1 LTAALALAVPGLAAC
16 TAGVKPA
23 QTGKGGTGNVIVG
36 NAGTTGSGTGGQV
49 VITGA
54 GGQAG
59 TTVTPPTDAGGC
71 QQLEVKFEP
80 KIPTVYLLVDRSGSM
95 FKCLSGSDT
104 GRAVCPQPANTAW
117 TSLKEAVRMVVGTLE
132 KDVRF
137 GFTTIWGTDPMYQG
151 MCPSIQGMLTD
162 NVAPTLN
169 NAAAIMTKYDSLQFP
184 PESTQQGIKF
194 ESPTSQSLQA
204 VGKALM
210 AVTDPGEKYI
220 IFITDGQPDYCDDSN
235 SICAPDSVVA
245 YIQANKTAGISTIV
259 LGIQTA
265 LFDLPPGILQAY
277 ANAGAGE
284 PTKAPVPASL
294 DAFAFFD
301 QCQNVTGWRNDMTAL
316 AKPATRGTTLGTYM
330 PTAGPARPY
339 MPSAADQ
346 TQLVTQLSTAL
357 AGVKSCTFDIGG
369 TIKVNLT
376 ALHRASVA
384 IEGTAVPLD
393 PTSTNGWNMTS
404 ETQLQLFGSA
414 CDTWRNPNADD
425 IRFDFPC
432 DIIID

>member
-1 LTAALALAVPGLAAC
+1 LPAAALAFTVLGVAC

-23 QTGKGGTGNVIVG
+23 VTGNGGTGNVIVG
-36 NAGTTGSGTGGQV
+36 TAGTTGSGSGGQV
-49 VITGA
+49 VITGS

-95 FKCLSGSDT
+95 FHCLTGDT
-104 GRAVCPQPANTAW
+104 GSAVCPQPANTAW
-117 TSLKEAVRMVVGTLE
+117 SNLKEAVRMVVGTLE

-151 MCPSIQGMLTD
+151 TCPSIQGMLTD
-162 NVAPTLN
+162 SVAPALN
-169 NAAAIMTKYDSLQFP
+169 NAAAIMSKYDSLQFP
-184 PESTQQGIKF
+184 PNSTQQGIKF

-210 AVTDPGEKYI
+210 AVADPGDKYI

-235 SICAPDSVVA
+235 SLCAPDSVVA
-245 YIQANKTAGISTIV
+245 YLQANKTAGITTIV

-265 LFDLPPGILQAY
+265 LFDLAPGILQAY

-284 PTKAPVPASL
+284 STVAPLRANL
-294 DAFAFFD
+294 DAFAFYD
-301 QCQNVTGWRNDMTAL
+301 QCQNVNGWKADMTAL
-316 AKPATRGTTLGTYM
+316 GKPNMRGTTLGTY
-330 PTAGPARPY
+330 TTAAGPTRPY

-346 TQLVTQLSTAL
+346 TQLVTQLSAAL

-376 ALHRASVA
+376 ALHRAMVT
-384 IEGTAVPLD
+384 IENDVVPLD
-393 PTSTNGWNMTS
+393 PTSTNGWNMTT

-414 CDTWRNPNADD
+414 CDSWRNPNADD